1 MEVLGMKPRLLV
13 FSKFFWPEGSGAE
26 LATYLFIRRYLAD
39 QFDVVIVSGTDK
51 PIIDRGCCRYVV
63 WDVLRAGFK
72 PAEWLLFAAKLR
84 DAAKLIRW
92 ADIVYIPSHTLLPL
106 APIVKQV
113 NPRVKVV
120 LHVHN
125 NQLLTYTSIVISD
138 VGLGIR
144 SDLLVE
150 LYENRSLLRALVSG
164 SLSIS
169 QVLYRLALLYSDA
182 VIFMVRRQ
190 LELIRKYGVRLPLR
204 RAEVIY
210 NPPPF
215 MEVRKALGEAPV
227 FIYVGGESFIKGFH
241 VLLKALPSLVRLG
254 ARVRLFGSY
263 RDFQVRNRYVELVG
277 RVPHGVVMRAHEDA
291 WGLLF
296 PSINEEPLP
305 YAVVEAA
312 LAGTVPI
319 AARVGGVPEI
329 LSGTGAERF
338 MFKAGDAEN
347 LVGRVEELIGLGV
360 EGVMEV
366 GEEVKGVVRRRL
378 EESASRLPEVF
389 MEILSSD

>member
-1 MEVLGMKPRLLV
+1 MKPRLLV
-13 FSKFFWPEGSGAE
+13 LSKFFWPEGSGAE

-39 QFDVVIVSGTDK
+39 RFDVGVVSGTDK
-51 PIIDRGCCRYVV
+51 PIIDRGCCRYVA

-84 DAAKLIRW
+84 DAARLIRW

-106 APIVKQV
+106 APIVKWV
-113 NPRVKVV
+113 NPRARVV

-125 NQLLTYTSIVISD
+125 NQLLTYTSIVISN
-138 VGLGIR
+138 VGPGMR

-150 LYENRSLLRALVSG
+150 LYENRNLLRALVSG
-164 SLSIS
+164 SLRAS
-169 QVLYRLALLYSDA
+169 QMLYWLALLYSDA
-182 VIFMVRRQ
+182 VIFVVRRQ

-210 NPPPF
+210 NPPPSV
-215 MEVRKALGEAPV
+215 EVRKALGEAPV
-227 FIYVGGESFIKGFH
+227 FIYVGGGSFIKGFH

-254 ARVRLFGSY
+254 ARVRLFGNY
-263 RDFQVRNRYVELVG
+263 RGFQVRSRYVEVVG
-277 RVPHGVVMRAHEDA
+277 RVPHDVVMRAHEDA

-338 MFKAGDAEN
+338 MFRAGDAED

-360 EGVMEV
+360 KGVMEV

-389 MEILSSD
+389 MEVLSSD

>member
-1 MEVLGMKPRLLV
+1 M
-13 FSKFFWPEGSGAE
+13 
-26 LATYLFIRRYLAD
+26 
-39 QFDVVIVSGTDK
+39 
-51 PIIDRGCCRYVV
+51 
-63 WDVLRAGFK
+63 
-72 PAEWLLFAAKLR
+72 
-84 DAAKLIRW
+84 
-92 ADIVYIPSHTLLPL
+92 
-106 APIVKQV
+106 
-113 NPRVKVV
+113 
-120 LHVHN
+120 
-125 NQLLTYTSIVISD
+125 
-138 VGLGIR
+138 R

-150 LYENRSLLRALVSG
+150 LYENGSLLRALVSG
-164 SLSIS
+164 SLNIS
-169 QVLYRLALLYSDA
+169 QTLYWLALLYSDA
-182 VIFMVRRQ
+182 VIFVVRRQ

-210 NPPPF
+210 NPPPSV
-215 MEVRKALGEAPV
+215 EVRKALGEAPA
-227 FIYVGGESFIKGFH
+227 FIYVGGGSFIKGFH

-277 RVPHGVVMRAHEDA
+277 KVPHGVVMRAHEDA

-338 MFKAGDAEN
+338 MFRAGDAED

-389 MEILSSD
+389 MEVLSSD

>member
-1 MEVLGMKPRLLV
+1 MRPRLLV
-13 FSKFFWPEGSGAE
+13 FSKFFWPEGGGAE

-39 QFDVVIVSGTDK
+39 RFDVVVVSGTDK
-51 PIIDRGCCRYVV
+51 PIIDRGCCRYVA
-63 WDVLRAGFK
+63 WNALRTGFK
-72 PAEWLLFAAKLR
+72 PAEWFLFAAKLR

-106 APIVKQV
+106 APIVKWV
-113 NPRVKVV
+113 NPRARVV

-125 NQLLTYTSIVISD
+125 NQLLTYTSIVISN

-169 QVLYRLALLYSDA
+169 QMLYWLALLYSDA
-182 VIFMVRRQ
+182 VIFVARRQ
-190 LELIRKYGVRLPLR
+190 LELICKYGVRLPLR

-210 NPPPF
+210 NPLPSVD
-215 MEVRKALGEAPV
+215 VRKALGETPV

-254 ARVRLFGSY
+254 AKVRLFGNY
-263 RDFQVRNRYVELVG
+263 RDFQARNHYVEVVG
-277 RVPHGVVMRAHEDA
+277 RVPHGVIMRAHEDA

-329 LSGTGAERF
+329 LGGTGAERF
-338 MFKAGDAEN
+338 MFRAGDVKDLAS
-347 LVGRVEELIGLGV
+347 RVEELIGLGV
-360 EGVMEV
+360 KGIMEV
-366 GEEVKGVVRRRL
+366 GEEVKGVVRGRL

-389 MEILSSD
+389 MEVLSGD

>member
-1 MEVLGMKPRLLV
+1 MRPRLLV
-13 FSKFFWPEGSGAE
+13 LSKFFWPEGGGAE
-26 LATYLFIRRYLAD
+26 LATYLFIRRYLAGR
-39 QFDVVIVSGTDK
+39 FDVVVVSGTNK
-51 PIIDRGCCRYVV
+51 PVIDRECCRYVA

-84 DAAKLIRW
+84 DVAKFIRW

-106 APIVKQV
+106 APIVKWV
-113 NPRVKVV
+113 NPRARVV

-125 NQLLTYTSIVISD
+125 NQLLTYTSIVIND
-138 VGLGIR
+138 VGPGIR

-150 LYENRSLLRALVSG
+150 LYENRSLLRALISG
-164 SLSIS
+164 SLNVS
-169 QVLYRLALLYSDA
+169 QMLYWLALLYSDA
-182 VIFMVRRQ
+182 VIFVARRQ

-210 NPPPF
+210 NPPPSV
-215 MEVRKALGEAPV
+215 EVRKALGEAPV
-227 FIYVGGESFIKGFH
+227 FIYVGGGSFIKGFH
-241 VLLKALPSLVRLG
+241 VLLRALPSLVRLG
-254 ARVRLFGSY
+254 ARVRLFGNY
-263 RDFQVRNRYVELVG
+263 RNFQVRNRYVELVG
-277 RVPHGVVMRAHEDA
+277 KVPHGVVMRAHEDA

-338 MFKAGDAEN
+338 MFRAGDAED
-347 LVGRVEELIGLGV
+347 LVGRVEELIGLGIK
-360 EGVMEV
+360 GVMEV
-366 GEEVKGVVRRRL
+366 GEEVKRVVRKRL

-389 MEILSSD
+389 MKVLSSD

>member
-1 MEVLGMKPRLLV
+1 MKPRLLV
-13 FSKFFWPEGSGAE
+13 FSKFFWPEGGGAE

-39 QFDVVIVSGTDK
+39 RFDMVVVSGTDK
-51 PIIDRGCCRYVV
+51 PIIDRECCRYVA
-63 WDVLRAGFK
+63 WNVLRAGFK

-84 DAAKLIRW
+84 DVAKLIRW

-106 APIVKQV
+106 APVVKWV
-113 NPRVKVV
+113 NPRVRVV

-125 NQLLTYTSIVISD
+125 NQLLTYTSIVISN
-138 VGLGIR
+138 VGPGMR

-169 QVLYRLALLYSDA
+169 QMLYRLALLYSDA
-182 VIFMVRRQ
+182 VIFVVRRQ

-210 NPPPF
+210 NPPPSV
-215 MEVRKALGEAPV
+215 EVRKALGEAPV
-227 FIYVGGESFIKGFH
+227 FIYVGGGSFIKGFH

-254 ARVRLFGSY
+254 ARVRLFGNY
-263 RDFQVRNRYVELVG
+263 RDFQVGNRYVELVG
-277 RVPHGVVMRAHEDA
+277 RVPHDVVMRAHGDA

-338 MFKAGDAEN
+338 MFRAGDAED

-360 EGVMEV
+360 KGVMEV

-378 EESASRLPEVF
+378 EESASKLPEVF
-389 MEILSSD
+389 MEVLSGD

>member
-1 MEVLGMKPRLLV
+1 V
-13 FSKFFWPEGSGAE
+13 FSKFFWPEGGGAE
-26 LATYLFIRRYLAD
+26 LATYLFIRRYLAGR
-39 QFDVVIVSGTDK
+39 FDVVVVSGTGE
-51 PIIDRGCCRYVV
+51 PFIDHGCCRYVA

-72 PAEWLLFAAKLR
+72 PAEWLLFAARLGDVAR
-84 DAAKLIRW
+84 LIRW

-106 APIVKQV
+106 APIVKWV
-113 NPRVKVV
+113 SPRARVV

-125 NQLLTYTSIVISD
+125 NQLSTYTSIVIND
-138 VGLGIR
+138 VGPGMR

-150 LYENRSLLRALVSG
+150 LYENGSLLRALVSG
-164 SLSIS
+164 FLRVS
-169 QVLYRLALLYSDA
+169 QMLYWLALLYSDA
-182 VIFMVRRQ
+182 VIFVARRQ
-190 LELIRKYGVRLPLR
+190 LELICKYGLRLPLR
-204 RAEVIY
+204 KAEVIY
-210 NPPPF
+210 NPPPLV
-215 MEVRKALGEAPV
+215 EVRKALGETPT

-241 VLLKALPSLVRLG
+241 VLRKALPSLMRLG
-254 ARVRLFGSY
+254 AKVRLFGSY
-263 RDFQVRNRYVELVG
+263 KGFQVKNRYVELIG
-277 RVPHGVVMRAHEDA
+277 KVPHGVTMRAHEDA

-305 YAVVEAA
+305 YAVVEAT

-319 AARVGGVPEI
+319 AARVGGIPEI

-338 MFKAGDAEN
+338 MFRAGDAED
-347 LVGRVEELIGLGV
+347 LVGRAEELIGLGV

-389 MEILSSD
+389 MEVLGGG

>member
-1 MEVLGMKPRLLV
+1 MKPRLLV
-13 FSKFFWPEGSGAE
+13 LSKLFWPEGGGAE

-39 QFDVVIVSGTDK
+39 WFDVVVVSGTDK
-51 PIIDRGCCRYVV
+51 PIIDRGCCKYAA

-84 DAAKLIRW
+84 DVAKLIRW

-113 NPRVKVV
+113 NPRAKVV

-125 NQLLTYTSIVISD
+125 NQLLTYTSIVIND

-164 SLSIS
+164 SLSTS
-169 QVLYRLALLYSDA
+169 QMLYWLALLYSDA
-182 VIFMVRRQ
+182 VIFVARRQ

-204 RAEVIY
+204 KTEVIY
-210 NPPPF
+210 NPPPSV
-215 MEVRKALGEAPV
+215 EVRKTLGEAPV

-241 VLLKALPSLVRLG
+241 VLLRALPSLARLG
-254 ARVRLFGSY
+254 ARVRLFGNY
-263 RDFQVRNRYVELVG
+263 RGFQVKSRHVEVVG
-277 RVPHGVVMRAHEDA
+277 KVPHDIVMRAHEDA

-319 AARVGGVPEI
+319 AVRVGGVPEV

-338 MFKAGDAEN
+338 MFRAGDAED

-389 MEILSSD
+389 MEVLGGD